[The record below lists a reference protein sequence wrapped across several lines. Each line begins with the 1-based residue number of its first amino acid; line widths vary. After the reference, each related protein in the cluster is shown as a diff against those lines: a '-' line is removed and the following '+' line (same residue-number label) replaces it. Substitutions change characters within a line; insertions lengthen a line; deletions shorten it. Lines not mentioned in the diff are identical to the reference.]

1 MPHLQHPQPP
11 TLLSPMK
18 SNPSRVDYSEGDFMN
33 NEYLNVGDVGTL
45 TGDLTNAASALCNM
59 TQE

>member
-1 MPHLQHPQPP
+1 
-11 TLLSPMK
+11 MK